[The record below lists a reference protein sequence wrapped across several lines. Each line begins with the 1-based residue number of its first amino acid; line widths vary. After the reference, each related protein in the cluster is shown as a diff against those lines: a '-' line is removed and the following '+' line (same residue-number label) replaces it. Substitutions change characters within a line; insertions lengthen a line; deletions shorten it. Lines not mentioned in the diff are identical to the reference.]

1 MAECSALDLAANS
14 ACFQEKIVDSHKRL
28 AMQVHALMLTVAAT
42 GGTDYTDDISGLI
55 RASCAWQ
62 IMDRGTLTGSKRDAA
77 FTGILYSNAT
87 DSGAEVPATLLDKL
101 EAIKCLQNVNY
112 DTLDAMWYTLF
123 CELPAPV

>member
-1 MAECSALDLAANS
+1 M
-14 ACFQEKIVDSHKRL
+14 DSHKRL

-55 RASCAWQ
+55 QAACPWVE
-62 IMDRGTLTGSKRDAA
+62 MDRGTLTGSKRDAA
-77 FTGILYSNAT
+77 FTAILYSNAT
-87 DSGAEVPATLLDKL
+87 DAGAEVPATLLDKL

-112 DTLDAMWYTLF
+112 DTLKAMWYTLF